1 MREYRIKI
9 AVSVLAILIVVAL
22 TVLVCFGYQNGG
34 YLVLENQTAAVT
46 PAPET
51 VETVGVSETIF
62 VQRMDSLENLLLG
75 SIVCSALIVS
85 ALLATLTMRF
95 WHVW

>member
-1 MREYRIKI
+1 M
-9 AVSVLAILIVVAL
+9 
-22 TVLVCFGYQNGG
+22 
-34 YLVLENQTAAVT
+34 ENQTAAIT
-46 PAPET
+46 PSPET

-85 ALLATLTMRF
+85 ALLATLVMRF
-95 WHVW
+95 WHVR